1 MLMNAKKG
9 LLALLL
15 FSTISCKKNAAD
27 IKEGGIDQSKVYQKP
42 ITYDQ
47 IELVSNLE
55 KTTIVL
61 QELYKQK
68 NNLTLVNAAI
78 YSKAYTD
85 ESVLLKDLI
94 NPAKSILPQNKKFQ
108 DLCSKWGVNL
118 PDFSS
123 QFWTIVNKKGDA
135 TFQAFLVKIQTNHL
149 PVQSLGTNTNQSGNE
164 FSSDD
169 VSIYFPYSDQFDA
182 DASGN
187 SYGPITSLVAAS
199 AEADEA
205 LGVQPVYR
213 NGELVAYNTV
223 VINDEYAFAHP
234 TQIIGINGIE
244 PIQTQDVGNVIP
256 IDIPP
261 TDAYRV
267 YVGDA
272 ICQAQYDRLI
282 SFTGNGG
289 GSEIEYCRVSGY
301 LKPVDQQ
308 ITEFEDQ
315 ISVKFERGTI
325 RKKQWLRLYAVW
337 DDDWTAENK
346 EQVFAIFEE
355 DNNATITF
363 TGSLT
368 TSMRAS
374 AGNTVSASADY
385 QIKRSSQDAII
396 RQLKMSRVSYFLG
409 AQKDQGWGFGIDKS
423 FLPASAAHGWPFY
436 DAVSGSGANVGW
448 TWPFNHY

>member
-1 MLMNAKKG
+1 MNVKKG
-9 LLALLL
+9 LLALFL
-15 FSTISCKKNAAD
+15 FSTLSCKKNTTD
-27 IKEGGIDQSKVYQKP
+27 SKEGGLDQSKVYQKP

-55 KTTIVL
+55 KITIVL

-68 NNLTLVNAAI
+68 NNLKLVNAAI

-85 ESVLLKDLI
+85 ESILLKDLI
-94 NPAKSILPQNKKFQ
+94 NPSQSILPQNKKFT
-108 DLCSKWGVNL
+108 DLCSKWNVNIQ
-118 PDFSS
+118 DFSR
-123 QFWTIVNKKGDA
+123 QFWNIVNAKGDSA
-135 TFQAFLVKIQTNHL
+135 FQDFLVKVQTIHV
-149 PVQSLGTNTNQSGNE
+149 PIQSLSTQTNQSGND

-169 VSIYFPYSDQFDA
+169 VSIYFPYSDQFDNGA
-182 DASGN
+182 IGD

-205 LGVQPVYR
+205 LGLQPVYN
-213 NGELVAYNTV
+213 NGILIAYKSV
-223 VINDEYAFAHP
+223 VVNDDYVFTHP
-234 TQIIGINGIE
+234 TQIVGINGIE
-244 PIQTQDVGNVIP
+244 PIQTLDQGDVIP
-256 IDIPP
+256 LEIPP

-272 ICQAQYDRLI
+272 ICQTQYDRLI

-325 RKKQWLRLYAVW
+325 RKKKWLRIYGVW

-346 EQVFAIFEE
+346 EQVFAIYEE
-355 DNNATITF
+355 DNNATVTF
-363 TGSLT
+363 TGSVGT
-368 TSMRAS
+368 TLRLS
-374 AGNTVSASADY
+374 AGNTVNASADY

-396 RQLKMSRVSYFLG
+396 RQLKISRVSYFLG
-409 AQKDQGWGFGIDKS
+409 AQRDQGWGFAIDRS
-423 FLPASAAHGWPFY
+423 FLPASSAHGWPFY

-448 TWPFNHY
+448 TWPYSHY

>member
-1 MLMNAKKG
+1 MLMNAKKS

-15 FSTISCKKNAAD
+15 FSAISCKKNTAD
-27 IKEGGIDQSKVYQKP
+27 MKEGGVDQSKVYQKP

-55 KTTIVL
+55 KITIVL
-61 QELYKQK
+61 QELYKEKK
-68 NNLTLVNAAI
+68 NIKLVNAAI

-85 ESVLLKDLI
+85 ESILLKDLI
-94 NPAKSILPQNKKFQ
+94 NPAQSILPHNKKFIER
-108 DLCSKWGVNL
+108 CTKWDVNL
-118 PDFSS
+118 PLFAS
-123 QFWTIVNKKGDA
+123 QFWSIVNAKGD
-135 TFQAFLVKIQTNHL
+135 TKLQAFLEKVQKVHL
-149 PVQSLGTNTNQSGNE
+149 PIQSLGTQTNADDNKNGSE
-164 FSSDD
+164 D
-169 VSIYFPYSDQFDA
+169 VSIYFPYSDQFDNG
-182 DASGN
+182 ASGN
-187 SYGPITSLVAAS
+187 SYGPITSLVAAT

-205 LGVQPVYR
+205 LGMQPVYS
-213 NGELVAYNTV
+213 NGVLVAYNPV

-234 TQIIGINGIE
+234 TQIVGINGIE
-244 PIQTQDVGNVIP
+244 PVQTQDAGNIIP
-256 IDIPP
+256 IEIPP
-261 TDAYRV
+261 VDAYRV

-308 ITEFEDQ
+308 ITDFEDQ

-325 RKKQWLRLYAVW
+325 RKKQWLRVYAVW

-355 DNNATITF
+355 DNNATVTF
-363 TGSLT
+363 TGSLS
-368 TSMRAS
+368 TSLRAS

-409 AQKDQGWGFGIDKS
+409 AQRDQGWGFGKDKS
-423 FLPASAAHGWPFY
+423 FLPESASHGWPFY

-448 TWPFNHY
+448 TWPFSHY

>member
-15 FSTISCKKNAAD
+15 FSTISCKKNTAD
-27 IKEGGIDQSKVYQKP
+27 MKEGGVDQSKVYQKP

-55 KTTIVL
+55 KITIVL

-68 NNLTLVNAAI
+68 NNLKIVNAAI

-85 ESVLLKDLI
+85 EYILLKDLI
-94 NPAKSILPQNKKFQ
+94 NPAQSILPQNKKFIE
-108 DLCSKWGVNL
+108 LCSKWDVNL
-118 PDFSS
+118 QTFSDN
-123 QFWTIVNKKGDA
+123 FWTLAHAKNDL
-135 TFQAFLVKIQTNHL
+135 TLLAFLDKVQTIHL
-149 PVQSLGTNTNQSGNE
+149 PVQSLGTQSNQSGSD
-164 FSSDD
+164 FSSND
-169 VSIYFPYSDQFDA
+169 VSIYFPYSNQFDT
-182 DASGN
+182 DASGD
-187 SYGPITSLVAAS
+187 SYGPITSLVAAT

-205 LGVQPVYR
+205 LGMQPVYS
-213 NGELVAYNTV
+213 GGALVAYNQV
-223 VINDEYAFAHP
+223 VINDDYAFAHP
-234 TQIIGINGIE
+234 TQIVGINGIE
-244 PIQTQDVGNVIP
+244 AIQTQDVGNVIP
-256 IDIPP
+256 IEIPP
-261 TDAYRV
+261 TDVYRV

-289 GSEIEYCRVSGY
+289 GSEIEYCRISGY

-308 ITEFEDQ
+308 ITDFEDQ

-346 EQVFAIFEE
+346 EQVFAVYEE
-355 DNNATITF
+355 DNNATVTF
-363 TGSLT
+363 TGSLNT
-368 TSMRAS
+368 ALRAS
-374 AGNTVSASADY
+374 AGNTVNASADY

-409 AQKDQGWGFGIDKS
+409 AQRDQGWGYGVDKS
-423 FLPASAAHGWPFY
+423 FLPASASHGWPFY

-448 TWPFNHY
+448 TWPFSHY